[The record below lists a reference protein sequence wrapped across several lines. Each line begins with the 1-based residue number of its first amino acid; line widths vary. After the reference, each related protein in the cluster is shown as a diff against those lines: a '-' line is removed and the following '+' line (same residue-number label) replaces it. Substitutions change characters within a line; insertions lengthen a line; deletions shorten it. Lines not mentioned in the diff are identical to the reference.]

1 VIDGHNSTVNSILYS
16 ELNRGIY
23 SELNRGKSTA
33 WHSQLCLI
41 NFDRII
47 RLSKLSLI
55 PKVPIIRK
63 PKWHAYAQVKQ
74 PCKPF

>member
-1 VIDGHNSTVNSILYS
+1 MIDGHNNTVNSILYS
-16 ELNRGIY
+16 ELNRG
-23 SELNRGKSTA
+23 KSIT
-33 WHSQLCLI
+33 WYSQLCHI

-74 PCKPF
+74 PCKLF